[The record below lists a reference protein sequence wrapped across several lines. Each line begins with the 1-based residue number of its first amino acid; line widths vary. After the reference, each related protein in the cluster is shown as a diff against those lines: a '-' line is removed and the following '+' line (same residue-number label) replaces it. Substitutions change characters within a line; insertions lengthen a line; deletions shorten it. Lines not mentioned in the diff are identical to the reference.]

1 MVVDTSALLAV
12 LFMEPEAERF
22 TRAMIAADSRL
33 ISAAS
38 YLEAAIIVDARRG
51 PEAGRDLDEFV
62 DRIGL
67 SLEPVTRD
75 QVRIARQ
82 AYGRY
87 GRGNHPAGLNFGDCF
102 AFALAVASGQPLLFK
117 GADFAHTDL
126 VPAL

>member
-22 TRAMIAADSRL
+22 TRAMIAAESRL

-67 SLEPVTRD
+67 SVEPVTRD
-75 QVRIARQ
+75 QARIARQ
-82 AYGRY
+82 AYRSY

-117 GADFAHTDL
+117 GVDFAHTDL
-126 VPAL
+126 APAV